1 MHASRKSHGTLGLR
15 GPAAHFASD
24 ATTVNPMS
32 RRGIHPA
39 LMKCNQRDDETAET
53 KELTGYE
60 SAQRK
65 RFLRAEQEELD
76 GGDSKVA

>member
-1 MHASRKSHGTLGLR
+1 
-15 GPAAHFASD
+15 
-24 ATTVNPMS
+24 MS

-39 LMKCNQRDDETAET
+39 LMKCNQRVDETAET

-65 RFLRAEQEELD
+65 RFLRAEQEERD